1 MKITDIRV
9 TPVAVPMKEN
19 ESVSKMRMGPR
30 VILEVMVEVFTDEG
44 ITGIGESP
52 CFLGN
57 DLCADI
63 LESTRPFLIGK
74 DPTNVGRLLKE
85 IYVHYNLVHLHI
97 HSACWAFS
105 GIEMALWDILGQK
118 AGKPLYEL
126 WGGAYR
132 KKIEFMGGIERQELD
147 MMTKEA
153 RKRAEQGYKVI
164 YTKVG
169 FDPEDD
175 IAAVAAMRRGID
187 DPAVKIRVDA
197 NQAWSTG
204 VAINTINRM
213 AEYGMEFVD
222 QPVLMY
228 NLDAIRTVKNAV
240 DVPICGHECGWTLYD
255 VINAAKSNAIDYL
268 HIDGRFDAGYTGSRV
283 SAGIAEAAGIQCVHH
298 TFFVLGVSI
307 AFDLHMIAST
317 PNCTLANQ
325 GGEYEDQADDILTG
339 GMLKREGPYMWVP
352 EEPGVG
358 VKLDPERMDKYHT
371 LYVKEVFEK
380 GFERETENHYYGAMH
395 LRPYFL
401 DDCPK

>member
-132 KKIEFMGGIERQELD
+132 KKIEFLGGIER
-147 MMTKEA
+147 
-153 RKRAEQGYKVI
+153 RGRCRHAE
-164 YTKVG
+164 
-169 FDPEDD
+169 
-175 IAAVAAMRRGID
+175 R
-187 DPAVKIRVDA
+187 
-197 NQAWSTG
+197 
-204 VAINTINRM
+204 
-213 AEYGMEFVD
+213 
-222 QPVLMY
+222 
-228 NLDAIRTVKNAV
+228 
-240 DVPICGHECGWTLYD
+240 H
-255 VINAAKSNAIDYL
+255 
-268 HIDGRFDAGYTGSRV
+268 
-283 SAGIAEAAGIQCVHH
+283 
-298 TFFVLGVSI
+298 
-307 AFDLHMIAST
+307 
-317 PNCTLANQ
+317 
-325 GGEYEDQADDILTG
+325 
-339 GMLKREGPYMWVP
+339 
-352 EEPGVG
+352 
-358 VKLDPERMDKYHT
+358 
-371 LYVKEVFEK
+371 
-380 GFERETENHYYGAMH
+380 
-395 LRPYFL
+395 
-401 DDCPK
+401 